1 MGYEFPLRKAS
12 SADIASPIPLNEEL
26 TMIAD
31 QVNMV
36 DGHNIDSTSFAANVI
51 PATNAFGKRYA
62 AHIGSDPGVKVSAA
76 VFQYPD
82 ASATNVFTLE
92 EHGRWQEVT
101 GATVTTDTTGLSSI
115 KAEAHVQY
123 MWHGWTGSSSVDD
136 YDHIAH
142 GVHVNSFRSIPAN
155 VQFALRIDGV
165 VVDDSITGHVKLN
178 RTDFYP
184 IKAIPERTQSPL
196 AIGLSPTQP
205 GPLQPKTQRIA
216 GLGPQCMAVIT
227 QAALQVEPGQHV
239 VTLVVRR
246 LISSDLAQRVPASA
260 SDIVTI
266 YNRTVIVDESP
277 VLPQI
282 TYSSSGVSVAE
293 FANETVLS
301 QSTMYT
307 DRVQPILNALNDLRT
322 YHIRPYS
329 LRYEHLPSILIST
342 ARFETGSSPNVVTTT
357 NWFDG
362 ENGAIATL
370 TSGSTGWT
378 LLHDGAG
385 TEFKTSITTN
395 VTSQASFVRIRGHV
409 QISYIIDNAE
419 LHPAASGYY
428 VAVAIGYK
436 MNGVWNIITRSISYL
451 NSWNV
456 INDADGTSAEETQ
469 VPLLSYLDY
478 RSSLP
483 SYNITSFGIFAA
495 VFSNANY
502 DGGVNWARVKVGWR
516 QAGLFVYQYRN

>member
-1 MGYEFPLRKAS
+1 MGYEFPLRKSAAS
-12 SADIASPIPLNEEL
+12 DIASPIPLNEEL

-31 QVNMV
+31 RINLV
-36 DGHNIDSTSFAANVI
+36 DGHNINSASFSANVV

-62 AHIGSDPGVKVSAA
+62 AHVGSDPSFKVSSA
-76 VFQYPD
+76 VYQYPN
-82 ASATNVFTLE
+82 ASASNVFTLE

-101 GATVTTDTTGLSSI
+101 GATVTTDTTGLSTI
-115 KAEAHVQY
+115 KAESHVQY
-123 MWHGWTGSSSVDD
+123 IWHGWTGTSLIDE
-136 YDHIAH
+136 YDHIAY
-142 GVHVNSFRSIPAN
+142 GTTVNSFRSIP
-155 VQFALRIDGV
+155 VSIQFALRIDGV
-165 VVDDSITGHVKLN
+165 VVDDSITGHIKLN

-184 IKAIPERTQSPL
+184 IKAIPERSQAPL
-196 AIGLSPTQP
+196 LAGLSPTQP

-216 GLGPQCMAVIT
+216 GLGPQCMAVVV
-227 QAALQVEPGQHV
+227 QAAIQVEPGPHT

-246 LISSDLAQRVPASA
+246 LISSDVSQRVESSV
-260 SDIVTI
+260 SDVVSV
-266 YNRTVIVDESP
+266 YNRTLVVDEAP
-277 VLPQI
+277 FLPQI
-282 TYSSSGVSVAE
+282 TYSSSGISVPE
-293 FANETVLS
+293 FQNEDVLS
-301 QSTMYT
+301 QTTMYT
-307 DRVQPILNALNDLRT
+307 NRVQPVLTALNDLRT

-329 LRYEHLPSILIST
+329 LRYEHLPQILIST
-342 ARFETGSSPNVVTTT
+342 ARFETGQSPNVVTTT

-362 ENGAIATL
+362 ETGAIAGA

-395 VTSQASFVRIRGHV
+395 VTSQASFIRIRGHV
-409 QISYIIDNAE
+409 QISYIIDSAE
-419 LHPAASGYY
+419 THAGASGYF
-428 VAVAIGYK
+428 VAVALGYK

-456 INDADGTSAEETQ
+456 ITDSDGKTAEETQ

-483 SYNITSFGIFAA
+483 SYNISAFGIFAA